1 MKDIVKTILISQF
14 PIPYKKT
21 GSWTT
26 MYGYYIQHFNHKID
40 YIICNKEH
48 GQNKTVEYQ
57 YLKEIGV
64 LDKVKNKLVS
74 GNRYS
79 NYTNA
84 INKIIKPDCKYIIQI
99 IDNKGLVSPLH
110 QFLSKKHKRENFCVQ
125 YFYHGFIFNF
135 KTTNATPFFKS
146 IDELFLLTERS
157 RLECSETYKLTD
169 IVVKV
174 LHNGVNSRLFK
185 TVSSDKKLELRRN
198 NDLNEELVFLWCS
211 QDRPKKGLE
220 LALAA
225 FSEVHAK
232 NENTRLLLVGVN
244 KNIEQSGVT
253 VISKVPNKNLAI
265 YYQMSDVFLF
275 TTMCK
280 EGFGLVLAEA
290 LKCGCYCIA
299 SNLGGVPEVLN
310 FGRYGVVLNEPYNVK
325 QWVIAMQDAVDVLR
339 IKHENP
345 YIKNI
350 PKELYNLEDWCNQ
363 MNVFIEQSKVCLI
376 KASHKDASVK
386 GY

>member
-1 MKDIVKTILISQF
+1 MTKTEVILISQF
-14 PIPYKKT
+14 PLPYPKT

-26 MYGYYIQHFNHKID
+26 MYSYFIQHFNHNID

-48 GQNKTVEYQ
+48 NQNQTIKYQ
-57 YLKEIGV
+57 YLKKTGII
-64 LDKVKNKLVS
+64 DKVKNKLIS

-110 QFLSKKHKRENFCVQ
+110 QFLSNKHKRENFCVQ

-185 TVSSDKKLELRRN
+185 TVSSEKKLELRRN
-198 NDLNEELVFLWCS
+198 NNLNEELVFLWCS

-220 LALAA
+220 LALVA
-225 FSEVHAK
+225 FGKVHAK

-253 VISKVPNKNLAI
+253 VMGKVPNKDLAI

-275 TTMCK
+275 TTMCE

-310 FGRYGVVLNEPYNVK
+310 FGRYGVVLNEPYSVE
-325 QWVIAMQDAVDVLR
+325 QWVLAMQEAVGMLR
-339 IKHENP
+339 IKQENP
-345 YIKNI
+345 YLKNI
-350 PKELYNLEDWCNQ
+350 PKNIYNLEDWCEK
-363 MNVFIEQSKVCLI
+363 MNVFIQQSKAHLT
-376 KASHKDASVK
+376 KTGH
-386 GY
+386 